1 MAVIKAKPEK
11 FIPYLFP
18 LLQRELLTPLL
29 VTRINMDDF
38 KGAQGDTVTMRAGEL
53 RTVARKY
60 EWRTRTAPIV
70 LDDIQGGG
78 GIPITLGS
86 HSYSATGLTDEN
98 YTMDEVELVSEVL
111 RPQVEAVARDLEAD
125 VVAAFD
131 ALDTRETQD
140 YNLNSTDPEVSDPYF
155 VAINARRKLL
165 GQRRVGAGNLR
176 WLVGTN
182 VEAAILKSDRLARH
196 DSAGDSNSSALRDAR
211 VGRIGGLDVVASADV
226 DPDFSIVLGGSSL
239 VLGTVAP
246 RAPRG
251 AALSQAASK
260 DGLSMRWL
268 MDYDANFLR
277 DRSIVS
283 MFSGITEVYD
293 EVFVGGPKDGQLY
306 SPADYGVAGNFA
318 TPASAR
324 AVKVNFTP
332 KAAPAPAPAA

>member
-18 LLQRELLTPLL
+18 LLERELLTPLL
-29 VTRINMDDF
+29 TTRVNMDDF
-38 KGAQGDTVTMRAGEL
+38 KGAQGDTVTMRVGEL

-86 HSYSATGLTDEN
+86 HAYSATGLTDEHF
-98 YTMDEVELVSEVL
+98 TMDEIDLVREVL
-111 RPQVEAVARDLEAD
+111 QPQTEAVARDLEAD
-125 VVAAFD
+125 VIAAYA
-131 ALDTRETQD
+131 ALPTRETQD
-140 YNLNSTDPEVSDPYF
+140 FVEGGANKEVSDPYF

-165 GQRRVGAGNLR
+165 RQRRVTAGQLT
-176 WLVGTN
+176 WLVGTD

-196 DSAGDSNSSALRDAR
+196 DSAGDSNSSALRDAT
-211 VGRIGGLDVVASADV
+211 VGRIGGLNVVASADV
-226 DPDFSIVLGGSSL
+226 DPGFSVVTASSSL

-246 RAPRG
+246 KAPRG
-251 AALSQAASK
+251 AAMSQAAAK
-260 DGLSMRWL
+260 NGLAMRWL

-283 MFSGITEVYD
+283 MFSGITEVFD
-293 EVFVGGPKDGQLY
+293 EVFVGGAKDGQLKVEG
-306 SPADYGVAGNFA
+306 DYTGVGDDV
-318 TPASAR
+318 PKSAR
-324 AVKVNFTP
+324 AVKINFTP
-332 KAAPAPAPAA
+332 AA